1 MQRISFFALAN
12 FKNYIKVAGR
22 NSTGI
27 LSIKTIRI
35 GGTWYSSTTRK
46 EVGSKITS
54 NMVTRT
60 PLDYNY
66 IGSICTIFE
75 NGYESNWN
83 FYKKMQY

>member
-1 MQRISFFALAN
+1 MVTNMRA
-12 FKNYIKVAGR
+12 
-22 NSTGI
+22 
-27 LSIKTIRI
+27 
-35 GGTWYSSTTRK
+35 GGTMESTRK

-54 NMVTRT
+54 NMVNRT

-83 FYKKMQY
+83 FYKKLKNANISS

>member
-1 MQRISFFALAN
+1 ML
-12 FKNYIKVAGR
+12 YH
-22 NSTGI
+22 NS
-27 LSIKTIRI
+27 
-35 GGTWYSSTTRK
+35 TRK

-83 FYKKMQY
+83 FYKKIKKCNISSLVLIFNAILILNRIKN